1 MMISELFSKSND
13 GQIQQNGLIISTD
26 EVIDYL
32 NTSNNAIG
40 SLQYENAQLRKEN
53 KRLKER
59 NDELEDEL
67 EESSTFIIEQR
78 EENKQL
84 RLELET
90 HKNPLWST
98 REAERRVNKL
108 SDSLADEVKKNGLL
122 NEELNQL
129 RIENERLKSRNN
141 YNLEDCL
148 LEIVELKEEKEQLKK
163 KLESL
168 QKVLHLVECVSDE

>member
-1 MMISELFSKSND
+1 MSEKRFK
-13 GQIQQNGLIISTD
+13 
-26 EVIDYL
+26 VCID
-32 NTSNNAIG
+32 SNNGVGLFDNSVKLLFVKFTNKEDALSCKD
-40 SLQYENAQLRKEN
+40 SLKHHCNLMNELYNENE
-53 KRLKER
+53 
-59 NDELEDEL
+59 
-67 EESSTFIIEQR
+67 
-78 EENKQL
+78 QL

-98 REAERRVNKL
+98 REAEKKVNKL
-108 SDSLADEVKKNGLL
+108 ADSLADEIKKNGVL

>member
-1 MMISELFSKSND
+1 MMMSELFSKSND
-13 GQIQQNGLIISTD
+13 GQIQQNGLIMSTD

-40 SLQYENAQLRKEN
+40 SLQYENVQLRKEN

-59 NDELEDEL
+59 NDE
-67 EESSTFIIEQR
+67 
-78 EENKQL
+78 
-84 RLELET
+84 
-90 HKNPLWST
+90 
-98 REAERRVNKL
+98 
-108 SDSLADEVKKNGLL
+108 
-122 NEELNQL
+122 
-129 RIENERLKSRNN
+129 
-141 YNLEDCL
+141 LEDCL

>member
-1 MMISELFSKSND
+1 MSEKKFRLSSE
-13 GQIQQNGLIISTD
+13 T
-26 EVIDYL
+26 V
-32 NTSNNAIG
+32 
-40 SLQYENAQLRKEN
+40 LQYRIMNNDHDLNENEVVDLLN
-53 KRLKER
+53 KLY
-59 NDELEDEL
+59 
-67 EESSTFIIEQR
+67 
-78 EENKQL
+78 EENEQL

-90 HKNPLWST
+90 HKHPLWST
-98 REAERRVNKL
+98 REAEKKVSKL
-108 SDSLADEVKKNGLL
+108 SDSLADEIKKNGVL
-122 NEELNQL
+122 NEEVNQLRIENMRLKKAEKINMEYAEQIVEENQKLRIAKNDL

>member
-1 MMISELFSKSND
+1 MMISELFSKSKDN
-13 GQIQQNGLIISTD
+13 QVRQNGLIMSTD

-59 NDELEDEL
+59 NDELE
-67 EESSTFIIEQR
+67 ESSAFIIEQR

-90 HKNPLWST
+90 QKHPLWST

>member
-1 MMISELFSKSND
+1 MIMSELFSKSND
-13 GQIQQNGLIISTD
+13 GQIQQNGLIMSTD

-53 KRLKER
+53 KRLKKSEKI
-59 NDELEDEL
+59 NMEYA
-67 EESSTFIIEQR
+67 EQIV
-78 EENKQL
+78 EENQKL
-84 RLELET
+84 RIA
-90 HKNPLWST
+90 KN
-98 REAERRVNKL
+98 
-108 SDSLADEVKKNGLL
+108 D
-122 NEELNQL
+122 L

>member
-1 MMISELFSKSND
+1 MIMSELFSKSND
-13 GQIQQNGLIISTD
+13 GQIQQNGLIMSTD

-53 KRLKER
+53 KRLKKSEKI
-59 NDELEDEL
+59 NMEYA
-67 EESSTFIIEQR
+67 EQIV
-78 EENKQL
+78 EENQKL
-84 RLELET
+84 RIA
-90 HKNPLWST
+90 KN
-98 REAERRVNKL
+98 
-108 SDSLADEVKKNGLL
+108 D
-122 NEELNQL
+122 L

-148 LEIVELKEEKEQLKK
+148 LEIVELKGEKEQLKK
-163 KLESL
+163 KIESL

>member
-1 MMISELFSKSND
+1 MSKKRFERWND
-13 GQIQQNGLIISTD
+13 HSCKVKDNQEEKL
-26 EVIDYL
+26 L
-32 NTSNNAIG
+32 NWEDVVQK
-40 SLQYENAQLRKEN
+40 LN
-53 KRLKER
+53 KLY
-59 NDELEDEL
+59 
-67 EESSTFIIEQR
+67 

-84 RLELET
+84 KKSEKINMEYAEQIVEENQKLRIS
-90 HKNPLWST
+90 KN
-98 REAERRVNKL
+98 
-108 SDSLADEVKKNGLL
+108 D
-122 NEELNQL
+122 L